1 MKCENKVDVWVET
14 LIHGKTVQMPCGMT
28 GPHGTVE
35 LCDTCMDTMTKRHP
49 QGWRHYPGDT
59 CKHGT
64 YLNPAHD
71 CCCYMCEDGLPAPSV
86 YKCHC
91 GGHLEFM
98 MGHEDEVECPRCDMT
113 VSVPD
118 TEEKRIEWLAELDK
132 EIEAVKYT
140 GKIRIMRVD
149 ECGHESC
156 VVTVSN
162 DNTLQYV
169 LAGVE
174 STYPESRVFTEP
186 EENQRYNVEQFELD
200 N

>member
-1 MKCENKVDVWVET
+1 MKCENKVDVWVESGY
-14 LIHGKTVQMPCGMT
+14 HGKTIEFPCGMT

-35 LCDTCMDTMTKRHP
+35 LCDTCTDTLNKRYP
-49 QGWRHYPGDT
+49 QGWRHHPGDT

-64 YLNPAHD
+64 YLNPSHD
-71 CCCYMCEDGLPAPSV
+71 CCCAACENGEPAPSE

-91 GGHLEFM
+91 GARLEFV
-98 MGHEDEVECPRCDMT
+98 MGYEDEIDCPRCDMT
-113 VSVPD
+113 VSLPE
-118 TEEKRIEWLAELDK
+118 TEEKRVEWLAEIDK

-140 GKIRIMRVD
+140 GKIRIMRID

-156 VVTVSN
+156 VVTVSD

-174 STYPESRVFTEP
+174 ATYPESRVFTEP
-186 EENQRYNVEQFELD
+186 EENSRYIVEQMLLD
-200 N
+200 E